1 MHKLLFIALVALFS
15 FICQATISLESRL
28 FFDKSGEDNSC
39 SLFVDIANT
48 GDESANDVELVSMLG
63 DKEALRW
70 GTSII
75 RPSNS
80 DVEPIP
86 PMELAKN
93 SIVFTNY
100 NCCAYPILLRYK
112 DRNGHSFSSVLIA
125 TCAFENHKEIL
136 KASTASL
143 MLSSACVEESQSV
156 SALAISAIYDYEKAI
171 ALGAKKIRFCVYF
184 PEGVN
189 LAEKSTDICVDINE
203 NGMADVTAKITKA
216 IENMSGDIP
225 YAVIVRL
232 CDAEDN
238 FVSPPVYSISMIRIN
253 APLDLKQFPQLL
265 NKTFLAGF
273 ALVVLVLLV
282 ISIVRANLI
291 KKAPAWLLSLI
302 EWLIVAGIT
311 TYLFFALQLPLA
323 LKGYTCMGGDLPAH
337 HYLVG
342 HIAETMLPV
351 TWADGWWCGF
361 PMFHYYFPLPYYC
374 LAMLSKLFPHNVVF
388 NLGVCAGMLLLPLSV
403 YMSCRIARMPRPLPI
418 MATCFVLPLLFD
430 NTHNMWGVNAYST
443 LAGMVA
449 NSWSFCLL
457 LPAAANLY
465 RDTVDNRLR
474 LRTPILIAMVALS
487 HFFTSIVFALVVGV
501 LWLMLLFIC
510 IKRKTTNYRVPL
522 IEGVI
527 GVLLVAWWLVPL
539 MATGEWSV
547 AFGSQ
552 WEIHFFKQL
561 PNIIRYFFCP
571 SLILCF
577 VVALVTREKVSIEL
591 WAWFG
596 GFAILF
602 CVALLLF
609 SFGRSIAEVFVN
621 CRLWPFIAF
630 ALMFLMAGLLA
641 IVFRR
646 LPISGTLL
654 VLALCF
660 AYAWNDKA
668 DDKNEVWS
676 YLNLVPSWAKY
687 NFSGYENSLNG
698 SVGQEII
705 DYLRSVEPCGRIA
718 YDLHPYN
725 ESLGSTRFFES
736 LPALT
741 GHSIIEGG
749 IVNSAIGSLPA
760 YVVQGEMS
768 ETTAGWPLLVKP
780 RSFNPELGLA
790 HLELMGV
797 RRFIAHSDSTIDA
810 LVVSPRWHAEKVFDG
825 KWVLFKHRD
834 ETSGLVRK
842 WNKPLGFY
850 TSENFQLD
858 ALEWLYVGGATDEP
872 FVLIDDNDRA
882 MFSTLN
888 EPQKRL
894 EELKGEPTP
903 VGDWINVISE
913 EIPSKIIKKG
923 GRYEIHFSTEALNQP
938 HIVAMSYF
946 PNWKTRGA
954 TGPCFVTP
962 GFMVVYP
969 TEENVVL
976 YYGVDAW
983 NILGYCLTIL
993 GIIYS
998 IILLM
1003 FFRAPVAMYDNNDG
1017 NIE

>member
-1 MHKLLFIALVALFS
+1 
-15 FICQATISLESRL
+15 
-28 FFDKSGEDNSC
+28 
-39 SLFVDIANT
+39 
-48 GDESANDVELVSMLG
+48 
-63 DKEALRW
+63 
-70 GTSII
+70 
-75 RPSNS
+75 
-80 DVEPIP
+80 
-86 PMELAKN
+86 
-93 SIVFTNY
+93 
-100 NCCAYPILLRYK
+100 
-112 DRNGHSFSSVLIA
+112 
-125 TCAFENHKEIL
+125 
-136 KASTASL
+136 
-143 MLSSACVEESQSV
+143 
-156 SALAISAIYDYEKAI
+156 
-171 ALGAKKIRFCVYF
+171 
-184 PEGVN
+184 
-189 LAEKSTDICVDINE
+189 
-203 NGMADVTAKITKA
+203 
-216 IENMSGDIP
+216 
-225 YAVIVRL
+225 
-232 CDAEDN
+232 
-238 FVSPPVYSISMIRIN
+238 
-253 APLDLKQFPQLL
+253 
-265 NKTFLAGF
+265 
-273 ALVVLVLLV
+273 
-282 ISIVRANLI
+282 
-291 KKAPAWLLSLI
+291 
-302 EWLIVAGIT
+302 
-311 TYLFFALQLPLA
+311 
-323 LKGYTCMGGDLPAH
+323 MGGDLPAH

-374 LAMLSKLFPHNVVF
+374 LAMLSKIFPHNVVF

-501 LWLMLLFIC
+501 LWLVLLFIC

-571 SLILCF
+571 SLILCL
-577 VVALVTREKVSIEL
+577 VVALATRKKVSIEL
-591 WAWFG
+591 RRWFV

-630 ALMFLMAGLLA
+630 ALMFFMAGLLA
-641 IVFRR
+641 IVFCR
-646 LPISGTLL
+646 LPICGTLL
-654 VLALCF
+654 VLVLCF

-718 YDLHPYN
+718 YDLHPFN
-725 ESLGSTRFFES
+725 ESLGSTRFFEA

-741 GHSIIEGG
+741 GHPIIEGG
-749 IVNSAIGSLPA
+749 IVNSAIGSLSA

-768 ETTAGWPLLVKP
+768 EHTAGAPLLVQP
-780 RSFNPELGLA
+780 QSFDPEKGLA
-790 HLELMGV
+790 HLELLGV
-797 RRFIAHSDSTIDA
+797 RRFIAHSNSTINA
-810 LVVSPRWHAEKVFDG
+810 LRESPMWTEEFVVGGG
-825 KWVLFKHRD
+825 KWIIFKHKK
-834 ETSGLVRK
+834 ESNGLVRK
-842 WNKPLGFY
+842 WNYPIKFY
-850 TSENFQLD
+850 ISDNFQKD
-858 ALEWLYVGGATDEP
+858 SLEWMYVGAAVREP
-872 FVLIDDNDRA
+872 FGFVQPNIIT
-882 MFSTLN
+882 STLTY
-888 EPQKRL
+888 PYSRL
-894 EELKGEPTP
+894 NELKSDTTP
-903 VGDWINVISE
+903 VGDWISDLSDD
-913 EIPSKIIKKG
+913 IPSNTVKNG
-923 GRYEIHFSTEALNQP
+923 SRYEIHFKAKELNSP
-938 HIVAMSYF
+938 YIVAMSYF
-946 PNWKTRGA
+946 PNWKVKGA
-954 TGPCFVTP
+954 DGPYFVTP
-962 GFMVVYP
+962 GFMVVFP
-969 TEENVVL
+969 TQEDVVV
-976 YYGVDAW
+976 YYGFNTSNWFGYALTF
-983 NILGYCLTIL
+983 LGVLALIIGWRRVAIISSL
-993 GIIYS
+993 GIKK
-998 IILLM
+998 
-1003 FFRAPVAMYDNNDG
+1003 
-1017 NIE
+1017 